1 MEPIKIERLGEVT
14 GSQTVEIPMTAAER
28 RLNRRRLMAPGG
40 QEILLA
46 LPTGTVLQPGQALVA
61 VGATVYRVSAAP
73 EELLLIYPQNLE
85 QAARIGHLVGNLHRE
100 LDFYPDHLAA
110 LYEEVLA
117 ARLAKMVRVERG
129 QGPFLSRA
137 PGEHSH

>member
-1 MEPIKIERLGEVT
+1 MEPLKVETLPNDLAGEYLD
-14 GSQTVEIPMTAAER
+14 IPMTAAER
-28 RLNRRRLMAPGG
+28 RMVRRRLVAADG

-61 VGATVYRVSAAP
+61 VGVTVYRVSAAP

-117 ARLAKMVRVERG
+117 QRLAKMVRVERG
-129 QGPFLSRA
+129 LGPFLSRA

>member
-1 MEPIKIERLGEVT
+1 MEPIK
-14 GSQTVEIPMTAAER
+14 VEILPGDLAGEYLDLPMTAAER
-28 RLNRRRLMAPGG
+28 RLNRRRLVAPDG

-46 LPTGTVLQPGQALVA
+46 LPTGTVLRPGQGLAA

-73 EELLLIYPQNLE
+73 EQLLLIYPQNLE
-85 QAARIGHLVGNLHRE
+85 QAARIGHLIGNLHRE

-117 ARLAKMVRVERG
+117 ERLAKMVRVERG
-129 QGPFLSRA
+129 VGPFLSRA
-137 PGEHSH
+137 PGEHAH